1 MEQGKPKVVRI
12 SEISGHVGEA
22 VTLRGWVCGKR
33 ESGKKLLFLLL
44 RDGSGRIQAVL
55 SSDDLPEGDFAAAS
69 GADLESSCAVTG
81 TVREDKRAPG
91 GFELTVSGFTVVGP
105 SSADYPVQPKGRGE
119 EAHGVDHLLEH
130 RHLWLRTERQ
140 WAILRLRDRAILHLR
155 LFLDAEG
162 YTCVDSPIITANA
175 CEGTSTLFRLEYFD
189 RPAYLSQSGQLYSEA
204 TCQSLGRVYC
214 FGPTFR
220 AEKSFTRKH
229 LTEFWMLEPEAAFLT
244 HEENVALQERI
255 VKHVTRR
262 VLEESADLVEKI
274 HDPRGLDFVQGEE
287 TSEQVVGRLEAA
299 RDEPFARLTY
309 DAALEKLAGA
319 GEPLEWGE
327 DFGAPHETALGAL
340 YDVPVFIERWPAK
353 AKAFYMEPDPDDDRY
368 VQCDDLIASGGF
380 GELIGGSI
388 RAHDPELLERR
399 IAEHGL
405 DREAFGWY
413 LDVRRYGAVPHGGFG
428 LGLERFVQWLGGVH
442 HIREAIPFP
451 RTIKRLE
458 P

>member
-1 MEQGKPKVVRI
+1 MDVRI
-12 SEISGHVGEA
+12 SEIAGHAGEA
-22 VTLRGWVCGKR
+22 VTLRGWVCARR

-55 SSDDLPEGDFAAAS
+55 SSDYLPEADFAAAS

-81 TVREDKRAPG
+81 TVHADNRAPG
-91 GFELTVSGFTVVGP
+91 GFELTVTGFTVVGP
-105 SSADYPVQPKGRGE
+105 SAPDYPVQPKGRGE
-119 EAHGVDHLLEH
+119 EAAGVDHLLDH

-140 WAILRLRDRAILHLR
+140 WAILRLRDRAIFHLR

-162 YTCVDSPIITANA
+162 YACVDSPIITANA
-175 CEGTSTLFRLEYFD
+175 CEGTSTLFKLEYFD

-204 TCQSLGRVYC
+204 TCQALGRVYC

-244 HEENVALQERI
+244 HDENIALQERM
-255 VKHVTRR
+255 VKHVTGK
-262 VLEESADLVEKI
+262 VLDQSADLIEKI
-274 HDPRGLDFVQGEE
+274 HDPKGLDFVKGEE
-287 TSEQVVGRLEAA
+287 TAAEVFRRLEAA

-309 DAALEKLAGA
+309 DAALEKLKEA
-319 GEPLEWGE
+319 GEPLAWGE
-327 DFGAPHETALGAL
+327 DFGAPHETALGGL
-340 YDVPVFIERWPAK
+340 YDMPVFIERWPAV

-405 DREAFGWY
+405 DRAAFGWY

-442 HIREAIPFP
+442 HIREVIPFP

>member
-1 MEQGKPKVVRI
+1 MNARI
-12 SEISGHVGEA
+12 CDIAGHVGRT

-44 RDGSGRIQAVL
+44 RDGTGRIQTVL
-55 SSDDLPEGDFAAAS
+55 SPDGVGADGFAAAAA
-69 GADLESSCAVTG
+69 ADLESSCEVTG
-81 TVREDKRAPG
+81 TVRADDRAPG
-91 GFELTVSGFTVVGP
+91 GYELTVQSFTPVGA
-105 SSADYPVQPKGRGE
+105 SSPDYPVQPRGRGE
-119 EAHGVDHLLEH
+119 ETHGVDYLLEH

-140 WAILRLRDRAILHLR
+140 WAILRLRDRAMLHLR

-162 YTCVDSPIITANA
+162 YVCVDSPIITANA
-175 CEGTSTLFRLEYFD
+175 CEGTSTLFKLEYFD

-244 HEENVALQERI
+244 HEENLDLQERM
-255 VKHVTRR
+255 VKHVAGK
-262 VLEESADLVEKI
+262 VLAENKDLIEKI
-274 HDPRGLDFVQGEE
+274 HDPRGLDFVKGEE
-287 TSEQVVGRLEAA
+287 TAAEVFRRLEAA

-309 DAALEKLAGA
+309 DEALEKLEKA
-319 GEPLEWGE
+319 GEPVEWGD
-327 DFGAPHETALGAL
+327 DFGAPHETALGGMF
-340 YDVPVFIERWPAK
+340 DVPVFIVRWPAK

-368 VQCDDLIASGGF
+368 VQCDDLIASGGY
-380 GELIGGSI
+380 GELIGASI

-413 LDVRRYGAVPHGGFG
+413 LDVRRFGAVPHGGFG

-442 HIREAIPFP
+442 HIREVIPFP